1 MEMMVD
7 LSLKVMIREIDDKDD
22 DKVLILYERE
32 VDEKVRLLI

>member
-1 MEMMVD
+1 VEMMVD